1 MLQLTRHFHVAATIQ
16 ILLLNAPSTIAG
28 GERAGS
34 VEGLLLG
41 LDEGGT
47 LWTGKLSA
55 AGGPW
60 LVQWTEV
67 TDQARAAREAALKA
81 QTIEADKRRP

>member
-1 MLQLTRHFHVAATIQ
+1 MERLVQ
-16 ILLLNAPSTIAG
+16 IVLLNAPATIAG

-41 LDEGGT
+41 LDEAGT

-55 AGGPW
+55 AGGTW

-67 TDQARAAREAALKA
+67 ADQARAEREATLKA
-81 QTIEADKRRP
+81 QTAEADKRRP

>member
-1 MLQLTRHFHVAATIQ
+1 MDRLIQ
-16 ILLLNAPSTIAG
+16 ILLLNAPATIAG

-41 LDEGGT
+41 LDEAGA

-60 LVQWTEV
+60 SVHWMEV
-67 TDQARAAREAALKA
+67 TDQARAERAAALNA
-81 QTIEADKRRP
+81 QTVEADKRRP

>member
-1 MLQLTRHFHVAATIQ
+1 MERLIQ
-16 ILLLNAPSTIAG
+16 ILLLNPPATIVG

-55 AGGPW
+55 VGGTW
-60 LVQWTEV
+60 AVQWTEV
-67 TDQARAAREAALKA
+67 TDQERALREAAP
-81 QTIEADKRRP
+81 QS

>member
-1 MLQLTRHFHVAATIQ
+1 MERLIQ
-16 ILLLNAPSTIAG
+16 IVLLNPPATIAG

-60 LVQWTEV
+60 VVQWTEV
-67 TDQARAAREAALKA
+67 TDQERAARDAALKA
-81 QTIEADKRRP
+81 QTVEADKRRP